1 MVQFA
6 DTVDRPHSSW
16 AASNGIVLAT
26 SKKPPSPLVDDSML
40 EKANLTLMITHNMS
54 YYVTYAASILPAAGS
69 IDVHNANA
77 TRLLAGRRLQVSLVC
92 PNIGLVYSGMGPD
105 FRVLVAKARKS
116 AQSYWKIYG
125 EYPSTRV
132 MVGEIASVMQDATQ
146 SGGVRP
152 YGVSLLVAG
161 YDKAK
166 GHTLYQ
172 VDPSGAFWAWKAS
185 AIGKNQVNAK
195 TFLEKRY
202 NDDLSLE
209 DAIHTAL
216 LTLKEGFE
224 GVMTE
229 KTIELGIISTAGFE
243 GAQHVLGAHGTGST
257 DSPCFRKLTE
267 QEVAE

>member
-1 MVQFA
+1 MQSFSLTTFSPSGKLIQIEHALAAVGQG
-6 DTVDRPHSSW
+6 TTSLGIK
-16 AASNGIVLAT
+16 ASNGIVLAT

-40 EKANLTLMITHNMS
+40 EKASHI
-54 YYVTYAASILPAAGS
+54 
-69 IDVHNANA
+69 
-77 TRLLAGRRLQVSLVC
+77 QVSLVC

-229 KTIELGIISTAGFE
+229 KTIELGIISTVGFE

-267 QEVAE
+267 QEVADYLQL